1 MQCSKINKA
10 DMDRKLVSFRLPEDL
25 MQELR
30 ERAGMDGI
38 AVTELVCRLLRQGLR
53 TSTDDRVAALED
65 EIRELRQLQQIN
77 FSSVASAAPPA
88 LAYMF
93 PQSVATRE
101 SDREIKQRMADLE
114 VLMKEVIVSCASIPK
129 LESLVEEM
137 QTAQVLVCAEKESE
151 RQK

>member
-1 MQCSKINKA
+1 
-10 DMDRKLVSFRLPEDL
+10 MDRKLVSFRLPEDL
-25 MQELR
+25 MQDLR

-77 FSSVASAAPPA
+77 FNNAAAAAPPA
-88 LAYMF
+88 PVYMF
-93 PQSVATRE
+93 PQPVTSRE
-101 SDREIKQRMADLE
+101 SDGEIKRRMADLE
-114 VLMKEVIVSCASIPK
+114 VLMKEVMTSCASIPK

-137 QTAQVLVCAEKESE
+137 QTAQVAVCEKRRVSG
-151 RQK
+151 K